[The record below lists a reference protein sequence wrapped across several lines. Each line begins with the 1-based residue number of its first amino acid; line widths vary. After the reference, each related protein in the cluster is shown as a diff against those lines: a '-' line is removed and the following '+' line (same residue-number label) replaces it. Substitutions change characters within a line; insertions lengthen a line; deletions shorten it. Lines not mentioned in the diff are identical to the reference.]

1 MKEFDALVKT
11 IRRLRA
17 PGGCP
22 WDRAQTIENYKK
34 FVLEET
40 YELIDEIGKNKSES
54 VREELGD
61 IFLILI
67 VIADMF
73 NEKGKFTLE
82 EVLKHVNEKLVLRH
96 PHVFSN
102 TKLKTDKEVLAFWI
116 KHKAKH
122 KKRRTI
128 KERLPQMAPALLL
141 SDIFFKE
148 YAHIKDRKE
157 YKKEEILE
165 RIKDKLNLLNK
176 RGNKKAVLGELL
188 FEMGRLSSLYNLDQE
203 NALREKVIKEAE
215 NSKYS
220 VFDDAAKN
228 PVKNTKASR
237 KFRNDRD
244 KEV

>member
-11 IRRLRA
+11 IRKLRA

-22 WDRAQTIENYKK
+22 WDRAQSVENYKK
-34 FVLEET
+34 FILEET
-40 YELIDEIGKNKSES
+40 YELIDEISQNKSDS

-73 NEKGKFTLE
+73 KEKGKFNLE
-82 EVLKHVNEKLVLRH
+82 DCLKQVNEKLILRH
-96 PHVFSN
+96 PHVFSS

-122 KKRRTI
+122 KKRKTI
-128 KERLPQMAPALLL
+128 KERLPLVAPAILL

-148 YAHIKDRKE
+148 YAHISAKKE
-157 YKKEEILE
+157 YKKTEIAEKINNKLKLLGKCKNKKTVFGEILF
-165 RIKDKLNLLNK
+165 
-176 RGNKKAVLGELL
+176 EL
-188 FEMGRLSSLYNLDQE
+188 GRLSSLYNLDPE

-215 NSKYS
+215 NSKY
-220 VFDDAAKN
+220 
-228 PVKNTKASR
+228 
-237 KFRNDRD
+237 
-244 KEV
+244 

>member
-11 IRRLRA
+11 IRKLRA

-34 FVLEET
+34 FILEET
-40 YELIDEIGKNKSES
+40 YELIDEISKNKSES

-73 NEKGKFTLE
+73 NEKNKFTLK

-122 KKRRTI
+122 KKRKTI

-148 YAHIKDRKE
+148 YAHIKNKKE
-157 YKKEEILE
+157 YKKEEISE
-165 RIKDKLNLLNK
+165 RIKDKLNSFYK
-176 RGNKKAVLGELL
+176 CRNKKAVLGELL
-188 FEMGRLSSLYNLDQE
+188 FEVGRLSSLYNLDPE
-203 NALREKVIKEAE
+203 NVLREKVIKEAE

-220 VFDDAAKN
+220 LSGDAAGN
-228 PVKNTKASR
+228 PAENRGAGRRPR
-237 KFRNDRD
+237 KGLQ
-244 KEV
+244 

>member
-11 IRRLRA
+11 IRKLRA

-40 YELIDEIGKNKSES
+40 YELIDEISGNKSES

-73 NEKGKFTLE
+73 QEKGKFSLADA
-82 EVLKHVNEKLVLRH
+82 LKYVNEKLILRH
-96 PHVFSN
+96 PHVFSS

-122 KKRRTI
+122 KKRKTI
-128 KERLPQMAPALLL
+128 KERLPLVAPALLL
-141 SDIFFKE
+141 CDLFFKE
-148 YAHIKDRKE
+148 YAHLDNKKE
-157 YKKEEILE
+157 YKKDEITKK
-165 RIKDKLNLLNK
+165 IKNNLNLLDK
-176 RGNKKAVLGELL
+176 RKNKKAVLSEIL
-188 FEMGRLSSLYNLDQE
+188 FEISRLSSLYNLDCE
-203 NALREKVIKEAE
+203 NILREKVIKEAKA
-215 NSKYS
+215 SKYS
-220 VFDDAAKN
+220 LSDDTAGNSAEN
-228 PVKNTKASR
+228 SGGRRLR
-237 KFRNDRD
+237 KRLR
-244 KEV
+244 